1 MRAAV
6 LAVDGGNSKADVA
19 LVGRSGELLAAVR
32 GSTISHQAV
41 GLQRGMQRLEDLVRD
56 AAAVAGLDERPY
68 AEIGVYTV
76 AGADYPSD
84 VRLLTRALGDR
95 SLAARDDV
103 LNDSFG
109 ALRAG
114 TDRDWGVVLICGQ
127 GINAAA
133 VAPDGRRAGFPAV
146 GAIAGDWGAGT
157 SIGLEGLAAA
167 IRGLDGRGPRTTLE
181 RLVPAHFGLARPAAV
196 TRSMYTGRI
205 RERRVAEL
213 SPVVFAAAK
222 AGDAVARSIVD
233 RLAAELVAMARALI
247 RRLRLSRLDPDVVL
261 GGGVFRTDDQ
271 AFFDALA
278 AGIAEVAPR
287 ARLVR
292 LTAPPVVGAALIGL
306 DRLAGHAV
314 DPATAH
320 RIRAAFA
327 SWKPE
332 QPGDRP
338 RG

>member
-1 MRAAV
+1 LRAAV

-19 LVGRSGELLAAVR
+19 LVGPSGELLSAVS
-32 GSTISHQAV
+32 GPTISHQAV
-41 GLQRGMQRLEDLVRD
+41 GLAAGMERLEGLVRE
-56 AAAVAGLDERPY
+56 AASVAGIRERPY

-95 SLAARDDV
+95 SLAERDEV

-146 GAIAGDWGAGT
+146 GSIAGDWGGAT
-157 SIGLEGLAAA
+157 SIGSEGLAAA

-181 RLVPAHFGLARPAAV
+181 RLVPQHFGLARPAAV
-196 TRSMYTGRI
+196 TRAMYTGRI
-205 RERRVAEL
+205 PERRVAEL

-222 AGDAVARSIVD
+222 AGDAVARAIVD
-233 RLAAELVAMARALI
+233 RLATELVAMARALI
-247 RRLRLSRLDPDVVL
+247 RRLHLSRLDPDVVL
-261 GGGVFRTDDQ
+261 GGGVFRADDP

-278 AGIAEVAPR
+278 AGIAAVAPR
-287 ARLVR
+287 ARIVR

-314 DPATAH
+314 EAATA
-320 RIRAAFA
+320 RRVRAAFA

-332 QPGDRP
+332 RAAG
-338 RG
+338 

>member
-1 MRAAV
+1 V

-19 LVGRSGELLAAVR
+19 LVGSSGELLAAVR
-32 GSTISHQAV
+32 GPTISHQAV
-41 GLQRGMQRLEDLVRD
+41 GLEAGMQRLEELVRD
-56 AAAVAGLDERPY
+56 AASAAGIDERPC
-68 AEIGVYTV
+68 AQVGVYTV

-95 SLAARDDV
+95 SLARSDVV

-133 VAPDGRRAGFPAV
+133 VAPDGRQAGFPAV

-157 SIGLEGLAAA
+157 SIGIEGLAAA

-181 RLVPAHFGLARPAAV
+181 RLVPKHFGLARPAAV
-196 TRSMYTGRI
+196 TRAMYTGRI
-205 RERRVAEL
+205 PERRVAEL

-247 RRLRLSRLDPDVVL
+247 RRLHLSRLDPDVVL
-261 GGGVFRTDDQ
+261 GGGVFRTDDK
-271 AFFDALA
+271 AFFDA
-278 AGIAEVAPR
+278 IARGVADVAPR

-314 DPATAH
+314 GAATAQSL
-320 RIRAAFA
+320 RAAFA
-327 SWKPE
+327 DWSPE
-332 QPGDRP
+332 HAPG
-338 RG
+338 

>member
-1 MRAAV
+1 LRAAV

-19 LVGRSGELLAAVR
+19 LVGPSGELLAAVR
-32 GSTISHQAV
+32 GPTISHQAI
-41 GLQRGMQRLEDLVRD
+41 GLETGMQRLEDLVRE
-56 AAAVAGLDERPY
+56 AASAAGIAERPY
-68 AEIGVYTV
+68 AETGVYTL

-84 VRLLTRALGDR
+84 VRLLTRALGER
-95 SLAARDDV
+95 SLARRDDV

-146 GAIAGDWGAGT
+146 GSIAGDWGGAT
-157 SIGLEGLAAA
+157 SIGTEGLAAA

-181 RLVPAHFGLARPAAV
+181 RLVPEHFGLARPAAV
-196 TRSMYTGRI
+196 TRAMYTGRI

-213 SPVVFAAAK
+213 SRVVFTAAK
-222 AGDAVARSIVD
+222 AGDPVARAIVD
-233 RLAAELVAMARALI
+233 RLATELVAMARTLI
-247 RRLRLSRLDPDVVL
+247 RRLHLSRLDADIVL

-271 AFFDALA
+271 AFFDAIA
-278 AGIAEVAPR
+278 EGIAGVAPR

-292 LTAPPVVGAALIGL
+292 LVAPPVVGAALIGL
-306 DRLAGHAV
+306 DRLAGQAV
-314 DPATAH
+314 DAATA
-320 RIRAAFA
+320 RGVRAAFA

-332 QPGDRP
+332 HAAG
-338 RG
+338 

>member
-1 MRAAV
+1 LRAAV

-19 LVGRSGELLAAVR
+19 LVGPSGELLAAVR
-32 GSTISHQAV
+32 GPTISHQAV
-41 GLQRGMQRLEDLVRD
+41 GLETGMERLEEFIRE
-56 AAAVAGLDERPY
+56 AAAAAGIEHPPY

-84 VRLLTRALGDR
+84 VRLLTRALGER
-95 SLAARDDV
+95 SLAVRDEV

-157 SIGLEGLAAA
+157 SIGMEGLAAA

-181 RLVPAHFGLARPAAV
+181 RLVPEHFGLARPAAV
-196 TRSMYTGRI
+196 TRAMYTGRI

-213 SPVVFAAAK
+213 SPVVFEAAK

-247 RRLRLSRLDPDVVL
+247 RRLHLSRLDPDVVL

-278 AGIAEVAPR
+278 AGIAAIAPQ

-314 DPATAH
+314 DPATA
-320 RIRAAFA
+320 RSLRVAFA
-327 SWKPE
+327 NWKPE
-332 QPGDRP
+332 RSAS
-338 RG
+338 

>member
-1 MRAAV
+1 MKAAV

-19 LVGRSGELLAAVR
+19 LVGPAGELLAAVR
-32 GSTISHQAV
+32 GPTISHQAV
-41 GLQRGMQRLEDLVRD
+41 GLERGMGRLEELVRE
-56 AAAVAGLDERPY
+56 AASAAGIDERPY
-68 AEIGVYTV
+68 AQIGIYSL

-95 SLAARDDV
+95 SLAGRDEV

-127 GINAAA
+127 GVNAAA
-133 VAPDGRRAGFPAV
+133 IAPDGRRAGFPAV
-146 GAIAGDWGAGT
+146 GSIAGDWGGAT
-157 SIGLEGLAAA
+157 SIGWEGLAAA
-167 IRGLDGRGPRTTLE
+167 IRGLDGRGPRTSLE

-196 TRSMYTGRI
+196 TRAMYTRRI

-213 SPVVFAAAK
+213 SPVVFGAAVE
-222 AGDAVARSIVD
+222 GDAVARAIVD

-247 RRLRLSRLDPDVVL
+247 RRLHLTRLDPDVVL
-261 GGGVFRTDDQ
+261 GGGVFRTNDQ
-271 AFFDALA
+271 AFFDAIA
-278 AGIAEVAPR
+278 AGIAGVAPR

-292 LTAPPVVGAALIGL
+292 LAAPPVVGAALIGL

-314 DPATAH
+314 DAPTA
-320 RIRAAFA
+320 RSVRAAFA

-332 QPGDRP
+332 QAAG
-338 RG
+338 

>member
-1 MRAAV
+1 VRAAV

-19 LVGRSGELLAAVR
+19 LVGPSGELLGAVR
-32 GSTISHQAV
+32 GPTVSHQAV
-41 GLQRGMQRLEDLVRD
+41 GLEPGMKRLEGLVRE
-56 AAAVAGLDERPY
+56 VASSASLDGPPY
-68 AEIGVYTV
+68 ADVGVYTV

-95 SLAARDDV
+95 RLAREDIV

-133 VAPDGRRAGFPAV
+133 VSPDGRRAGFPAV

-157 SIGLEGLAAA
+157 SIGMEGLAAA
-167 IRGLDGRGPRTTLE
+167 IRGLDGRGPRTALE
-181 RLVPAHFGLARPAAV
+181 RLVPAHFGLKRPAAV
-196 TRSMYTGRI
+196 TRAMYTGRI

-213 SPVVFAAAK
+213 SPVVFEAAK
-222 AGDAVARSIVD
+222 AGDRVARAIVD
-233 RLAAELVAMARALI
+233 RLAAELVAMGRALI
-247 RRLRLSRLDPDVVL
+247 RRLHLSRLDPDVVL

-271 AFFDALA
+271 AFFDAIDE
-278 AGIAEVAPR
+278 GIKQVAPR
-287 ARLVR
+287 ARLVK

-314 DPATAH
+314 DAETA
-320 RIRAAFA
+320 RRVRAAFA
-327 SWKPE
+327 TWKPE
-332 QPGDRP
+332 RTTG
-338 RG
+338 

>member
-1 MRAAV
+1 VRAAV

-19 LVGRSGELLAAVR
+19 LVGPNGELLAAVR
-32 GSTISHQAV
+32 GPTVSHQAV
-41 GLQRGMQRLEDLVRD
+41 GLEAGMNRLEELVRD
-56 AAAVAGLDERPY
+56 AAVLAGVDTRPY
-68 AEIGVYTV
+68 AGIGIYTV

-84 VRLLTRALGDR
+84 VRMLTRALRDR
-95 SLAARDDV
+95 SLAAGELV

-157 SIGLEGLAAA
+157 SIGMEALAAA
-167 IRGLDGRGPRTTLE
+167 IRGLDGRGPRTALE
-181 RLVPAHFGLARPAAV
+181 RLVPEHFGIKRPAAV
-196 TRSMYTGRI
+196 TRAMYTGRL
-205 RERRVAEL
+205 RERRLAEL
-213 SPVVFAAAK
+213 SPVVFEAAK
-222 AGDAVARSIVD
+222 GGDHVARSIVD

-247 RRLRLSRLDPDVVL
+247 RRLHMSRLDPDVVL
-261 GGGVFRTDDQ
+261 AGGVFRTDDT
-271 AFFDALA
+271 AFFDA
-278 AGIAEVAPR
+278 IAEGVGDVAPR

-314 DPATAH
+314 DAAAA
-320 RIRAAFA
+320 RSVRAAFA
-327 SWKPE
+327 GWKPE
-332 QPGDRP
+332 REPD
-338 RG
+338 

>member
-19 LVGRSGELLAAVR
+19 LVGPSGELLAAVR
-32 GSTISHQAV
+32 GPTISHQAV
-41 GLQRGMQRLEDLVRD
+41 GLAAGMERLEELVRE
-56 AAAVAGLDERPY
+56 AAVAAGIDERPY

-84 VRLLTRALGDR
+84 VRFLTRALGAR
-95 SLAARDDV
+95 SLAGRDDV

-133 VAPDGRRAGFPAV
+133 IAPDGRRAIFPAV
-146 GAIAGDWGAGT
+146 GAIAGDWGGAT
-157 SIGLEGLAAA
+157 SLGFEGLAAA

-181 RLVPAHFGLARPAAV
+181 RLVPEHFGLARPAAV
-196 TRSMYTGRI
+196 TRAMYTGRI

-222 AGDAVARSIVD
+222 AGDPVARSIVD
-233 RLAAELVAMARALI
+233 RLVAELVAMARALI
-247 RRLRLSRLDPDVVL
+247 RRLHLSRLDPDVVL

-287 ARLVR
+287 ARVVR

-314 DPATAH
+314 DPPMA
-320 RIRAAFA
+320 RSVRAAFA
-327 SWKPE
+327 NWKPE
-332 QPGDRP
+332 RSAS
-338 RG
+338 

>member
-1 MRAAV
+1 VTRAAV

-19 LVGRSGELLAAVR
+19 LVGPSGELLGAVR
-32 GSTISHQAV
+32 GPTVSHQAV
-41 GLQRGMQRLEDLVRD
+41 GLEAGMDRLEALVRD
-56 AAAVAGLDERPY
+56 AASSAGVDGPPY

-84 VRLLTRALGDR
+84 VRLLTRALRDR
-95 SLAARDDV
+95 RLAARDEV

-133 VAPDGRRAGFPAV
+133 VSPDGRQAGFPAV
-146 GAIAGDWGAGT
+146 GAIAGDWGAGS
-157 SIGLEGLAAA
+157 SIGMEALAAA
-167 IRGLDGRGPRTTLE
+167 IRGVDGRGPRTSLE
-181 RLVPAHFGLARPAAV
+181 RLVPQHFGLKRPAAV
-196 TRSMYTGRI
+196 TRAMYTGKL

-213 SPVVFAAAK
+213 SPIVFEAAR
-222 AGDAVARSIVD
+222 AGDAVARSIAD

-247 RRLRLSRLDPDVVL
+247 RRLHMSRLDPDVVL

-271 AFFDALA
+271 AFFDAIER
-278 AGIAEVAPR
+278 GIADVAPR
-287 ARLVR
+287 ARVVKLV
-292 LTAPPVVGAALIGL
+292 APPVVGAALIGL

-314 DPATAH
+314 DAETA
-320 RIRAAFA
+320 RNVRAAFA
-327 SWKPE
+327 RWKPE
-332 QPGDRP
+332 RP
-338 RG
+338 PR

>member
-1 MRAAV
+1 LRAAV

-19 LVGRSGELLAAVR
+19 LVGPSGELLAAVR
-32 GSTISHQAV
+32 GPTISHQAV
-41 GLQRGMQRLEDLVRD
+41 GLEAGMQRLEDLVRE
-56 AAAVAGLDERPY
+56 AASAAGIEERPY
-68 AEIGVYTV
+68 AETGVYTL

-84 VRLLTRALGDR
+84 VRLLTRALGGR
-95 SLAARDDV
+95 SLARRDDV

-127 GINAAA
+127 GVNAAA

-146 GAIAGDWGAGT
+146 GSIAGDWGGAT
-157 SIGLEGLAAA
+157 SIGTEGLAAA

-181 RLVPAHFGLARPAAV
+181 RLVPEHFGLARPAAV
-196 TRSMYTGRI
+196 TRAMYTGRI

-222 AGDAVARSIVD
+222 AGDPAARAIID

-247 RRLRLSRLDPDVVL
+247 RRLHLSRLDPDIVL

-271 AFFDALA
+271 AFFDAIA
-278 AGIAEVAPR
+278 EGIAGVAPG

-314 DPATAH
+314 DARTA
-320 RIRAAFA
+320 RGVRAAFA

-332 QPGDRP
+332 HAAG
-338 RG
+338 

>member
-1 MRAAV
+1 V
-6 LAVDGGNSKADVA
+6 
-19 LVGRSGELLAAVR
+19 
-32 GSTISHQAV
+32 SHQAV
-41 GLQRGMQRLEDLVRD
+41 GLEAGMERLEELVHD
-56 AAAVAGLDERPY
+56 AASQAGIDTRPY
-68 AEIGVYTV
+68 ADVGVYTV

-84 VRLLTRALGDR
+84 VRTLTRALGER
-95 SLAARDDV
+95 SLAASDVV

-157 SIGLEGLAAA
+157 SIGMEALAAA
-167 IRGLDGRGPRTTLE
+167 IRGLDGRGPRTSLE
-181 RLVPAHFGLARPAAV
+181 RLVPEHFGLKRPAAV
-196 TRSMYTGRI
+196 TRAMYTGRL

-213 SPVVFAAAK
+213 SPVVFEAAK
-222 AGDAVARSIVD
+222 GGDRVARSIVD

-247 RRLRLSRLDPDVVL
+247 RRLHLARLDPDVVL

-292 LTAPPVVGAALIGL
+292 LSAPPVVGAALIGL

-314 DPATAH
+314 EPATAH

-332 QPGDRP
+332 RSAS
-338 RG
+338 